1 MVTTRRSND
10 VTSFINSDTKG
21 GVAVLE
27 KTPKTYGEYVQNNDV
42 SNESMEETK
51 LRMQR
56 NLDMILNYD
65 KHIEEK
71 VDEKEEATDKQQTID
86 VSSIE
91 DEDICPTSTTMQFGD
106 GDLDQMYK
114 EMNKAQEDKK
124 ESYKLTAKGK
134 IIVGIYAV
142 VVAVIFAL
150 IVLNTS
156 LLAVLNNSNAE
167 KTEILTAKT
176 EQYNALVS
184 EVESISQ
191 NDYIADIAQNQ
202 FGMVLGN

>member
-1 MVTTRRSND
+1 MVTTRRTND
-10 VTSFINSDTKG
+10 TTSFIGSENRG

-27 KTPKTYGEYVQNNDV
+27 RNPNTYNQLV
-42 SNESMEETK
+42 NENVVTEQDMEETK

-65 KHIEEK
+65 KHVTQPVEE
-71 VDEKEEATDKQQTID
+71 VQVENQQ
-86 VSSIE
+86 VSQITAIE

-114 EMNKAQEDKK
+114 EMNRAQEDTK
-124 ESYKLTAKGK
+124 ENYKLTTKGK
-134 IIVGIYAV
+134 IIVGIYAA

-156 LLAVLNNSNAE
+156 LLAVLTNSNAQ
-167 KTEILTAKT
+167 KAEILIAQT
-176 EQYNALVS
+176 EQYNAIVS
-184 EVESISQ
+184 EIESVSQ
-191 NDYIADIAQNQ
+191 NDYVADIAENQ

>member
-1 MVTTRRSND
+1 MVTTRRS
-10 VTSFINSDTKG
+10 SDISSYIGSDNRG

-27 KTPKTYGEYVQNNDV
+27 KNTQNYNQFAENTM
-42 SNESMEETK
+42 SNQDMEEAK

-65 KHIEEK
+65 KAVVEEVADVEIE
-71 VDEKEEATDKQQTID
+71 TQQVAEIKA
-86 VSSIE
+86 VE

-114 EMNKAQEDKK
+114 EMNRAQEDTK
-124 ESYKLTAKGK
+124 ENYKLTTKGK
-134 IIVGIYAV
+134 IVVGIYAA

-156 LLAVLNNSNAE
+156 LLAVLTNSNAQ
-167 KTEILTAKT
+167 KSEILTAQT
-176 EQYNALVS
+176 EQYNALMT
-184 EVESISQ
+184 EIESVSQ
-191 NDYIADIAQNQ
+191 NDYVADIAQNQ

>member
-10 VTSFINSDTKG
+10 ITSFIGSENRG

-27 KTPKTYGEYVQNNDV
+27 RNPNTYNQFI
-42 SNESMEETK
+42 NENTVTEQDMEETK

-65 KHIEEK
+65 KHVEEEVK
-71 VDEKEEATDKQQTID
+71 DVQVENQQVAEITALD
-86 VSSIE
+86 
-91 DEDICPTSTTMQFGD
+91 DEDICPTSTTMQFGE

-114 EMNKAQEDKK
+114 EMNKAQEETK
-124 ESYKLTAKGK
+124 ENYKLTTKGK
-134 IIVGIYAV
+134 IIVGIYAA

-156 LLAVLNNSNAE
+156 LLAVLTNSNAQ
-167 KTEILTAKT
+167 KTEILTAQT
-176 EQYNALVS
+176 EQYNSIVS
-184 EVESISQ
+184 EIESVSQ
-191 NDYIADIAQNQ
+191 NDYVADIAENQ

>member
-1 MVTTRRSND
+1 MVTTRRTND
-10 VTSFINSDTKG
+10 TTSFIGSENRG

-27 KTPKTYGEYVQNNDV
+27 RNPNTYNQLV
-42 SNESMEETK
+42 NENVVTEQDMEETK

-65 KHIEEK
+65 KHVTQPVEE
-71 VDEKEEATDKQQTID
+71 VQVENQQVSQITAID
-86 VSSIE
+86 

-114 EMNKAQEDKK
+114 EMNRAQEDTK
-124 ESYKLTAKGK
+124 ENYKLTTKGK
-134 IIVGIYAV
+134 IIVGIYAA

-156 LLAVLNNSNAE
+156 LLAVLTNS
-167 KTEILTAKT
+167 EILTAQT
-176 EQYNALVS
+176 EQYNAIVS
-184 EVESISQ
+184 EIESVSQ
-191 NDYIADIAQNQ
+191 NDYVADIAENQ

>member
-1 MVTTRRSND
+1 MVTARRSND
-10 VTSFINSDTKG
+10 ITSIIGSENRG
-21 GVAVLE
+21 GVAILE
-27 KTPKTYGEYVQNNDV
+27 KNPNTYNQFVEDNNVTEHD
-42 SNESMEETK
+42 MEETK

-56 NLDMILNYD
+56 NLEMIMNYD
-65 KHIEEK
+65 KQVTDTVED
-71 VDEKEEATDKQQTID
+71 VQVEAQQ
-86 VSSIE
+86 VSEITAVE

-114 EMNKAQEDKK
+114 EMNRAQETTK
-124 ESYKLTAKGK
+124 ENYKLTTKGK
-134 IIVGIYAV
+134 IVVAIYAA

-156 LLAVLNNSNAE
+156 LLAVLTNSNAQ
-167 KTEILTAKT
+167 KAEILTAQT
-176 EQYNALVS
+176 EQYNAIMS
-184 EVESISQ
+184 EIESVSQ

>member
-10 VTSFINSDTKG
+10 VTSFINSDAKG

-27 KTPKTYGEYVQNNDV
+27 KTPKTYGEYIQNNDV
-42 SNESMEETK
+42 SDESMEETK

-86 VSSIE
+86 VSSID

-156 LLAVLNNSNAE
+156 LLAVLNSSNAE

-191 NDYIADIAQNQ
+191 NDYIADVAQNQ

>member
-1 MVTTRRSND
+1 MVTARRSND
-10 VTSFINSDTKG
+10 ITSFIGSENRG

-27 KTPKTYGEYVQNNDV
+27 RNPNTYNQFVEENTV
-42 SNESMEETK
+42 SAQDMEETK

-65 KHIEEK
+65 KHVTETVEDVQIE
-71 VDEKEEATDKQQTID
+71 AQQ
-86 VSSIE
+86 VSEVTAME

-114 EMNKAQEDKK
+114 EMNRAQEN
-124 ESYKLTAKGK
+124 YKLTAKGK
-134 IIVGIYAV
+134 IIVGIYAA

-156 LLAVLNNSNAE
+156 LLAVLTNSNAQ
-167 KTEILTAKT
+167 KAEILTAQA
-176 EQYNALVS
+176 EQYNALMS
-184 EVESISQ
+184 EIESVSQ
-191 NDYIADIAQNQ
+191 NDYIADVAENQ

>member
-1 MVTTRRSND
+1 MVTTRRSNEIS
-10 VTSFINSDTKG
+10 SFIGSDNRG

-27 KTPKTYGEYVQNNDV
+27 RNPASYSQFDNENTVNEQN
-42 SNESMEETK
+42 MEETK

-65 KHIEEK
+65 KHVVESVED
-71 VDEKEEATDKQQTID
+71 VQVEDQQVAEV
-86 VSSIE
+86 VSMD

-114 EMNKAQEDKK
+114 EMNRAQENTK
-124 ESYKLTAKGK
+124 ENYKLTTKGK
-134 IIVGIYAV
+134 IIVGIYAA

-156 LLAVLNNSNAE
+156 LLAVLTNSNAQ
-167 KTEILTAKT
+167 KTEILTAQT
-176 EQYNALVS
+176 EQYNAIMSEIESVS
-184 EVESISQ
+184 Q
-191 NDYIADIAQNQ
+191 DDYIADIAQNQ
-202 FGMVLGN
+202 YGMVLGN